1 MDRQKKTQTTEELI
15 EKMEAI
21 GLQRKAAYNE
31 AVANLKELR
40 KKKKEKIRRLCS
52 GRLLPV
58 NGATRRSCHSSR
70 VTPSTLTNKDKKLL
84 LNPVD
89 PMVE

>member
-1 MDRQKKTQTTEELI
+1 MARQKKTQTTQELI

-21 GLQRKAAYNE
+21 GLQRKAAYDE

-52 GRLLPV
+52 GQLLPV
-58 NGATRRSCHSSR
+58 NGATRRSWHSSR
-70 VTPSTLTNKDKKLL
+70 VIPMMLTNKNTKLL
-84 LNPVD
+84 LNHLINWI
-89 PMVE
+89 E

>member
-1 MDRQKKTQTTEELI
+1 MARQKKTLTTEKQI

-21 GLQRKAAYNE
+21 VLQRKAAYDE

-40 KKKKEKIRRLCS
+40 EMKKEKIRRHCS
-52 GRLLPV
+52 GQLPPA
-58 NGATRRSCHSSR
+58 NGATRRSCPSSR
-70 VTPSTLTNKDKKLL
+70 VTPRTLTNKDKKLL